1 MPMLRC
7 FNNITPTISF
17 TIQKE
22 NNNSIN
28 LLDITIYKTENVLP
42 FRVYRKPTAT
52 DHIIPHSSNHHP
64 EHNRSALNYLS
75 HRLISY
81 PLQDTDKQR
90 EYETIKNILHNNSRH
105 IHKTTT
111 TRLQTQQITHTPSQ
125 TQHEG
130 EITNRREKQSGPPS
144 PT

>member
-1 MPMLRC
+1 MLRC

-28 LLDITIYKTENVLP
+28 LLDITIYKTENILP

-64 EHNRSALNYLS
+64 EHNGSALNYLS
-75 HRLISY
+75 HRLISN

-90 EYETIKNILHNNSRH
+90 EYETIKNILHNNEYDPHTLDTS
-105 IHKTTT
+105 IK
-111 TRLQTQQITHTPSQ
+111 QQQLDYKH
-125 TQHEG
+125 
-130 EITNRREKQSGPPS
+130 NK
-144 PT
+144 